1 MLMAD
6 TMAVFFVIV
15 GMMLAFPGLWLLC
28 IGLWPRTVA
37 EAAERCR
44 KGLRLSFLVG
54 LPVTIVIVIL
64 SLKLLA
70 LAGGLGKAAGIGLLC
85 VFMLHAHIGVSG
97 LTTAIGRR
105 LASPVDQAREWRA
118 TLRGGIV
125 LELTYLLPILGW
137 FVILPASIVIG
148 SGAVT
153 RVHLRKLRNAV
164 KRIKPVPA
172 AVAENVKAE
181 QVAGHID
188 GSVGAV

>member
-28 IGLWPRTVA
+28 LGLWPQTVA

-44 KGLRLSFLVG
+44 RGLRLSFLVG
-54 LPVTIVIVIL
+54 LPVTIVVVF
-64 SLKLLA
+64 STLKLLNS
-70 LAGGLGKAAGIGLLC
+70 LGGLGKAAGIGLLC
-85 VFMLHAHIGVSG
+85 VFMLHANIGVSG
-97 LTTAIGRR
+97 LATAIGRR
-105 LASPVDQAREWRA
+105 LASPVDQARGWRA
-118 TLRGGIV
+118 TLRGGVV
-125 LELTYLLPILGW
+125 LELSYLLPILGW

-153 RVHLRKLRNAV
+153 RVQLRKLRNAT

-172 AVAENVKAE
+172 AVAENVKAG
-181 QVAGHID
+181 QGSGHIE

>member
-6 TMAVFFVIV
+6 TMAVFFVIM

-28 IGLWPRTVA
+28 LGLWPHTVT

-54 LPVTIVIVIL
+54 LPVTIVVVIL

-70 LAGGLGKAAGIGLLC
+70 LAGGLGKAAGIGLFC

-97 LTTAIGRR
+97 LATAIGRR

-118 TLRGGIV
+118 TFRGGLV
-125 LELTYLLPILGW
+125 LELSYLLPILGW

-153 RVHLRKLRNAV
+153 RVQFRKLRNAV
-164 KRIKPVPA
+164 KRVRTAPA
-172 AVAENVKAE
+172 AVVESIKAE
-181 QVAGHID
+181 QVSADIE